1 MIKPEKISNDVVV
14 LLQKRLQDEFN
25 AFYHYRAAENFCNNV
40 GFFKAGAYF
49 KAESDDELS
58 HAKKLEQY
66 LVDWNITPA
75 LPTIPAPKVSFKG
88 LGEIIEKSYTI
99 EYELYEAYED
109 NSSKI
114 FKLNELCT
122 FDFLQFFRTTQN
134 KSVAEYSDMLNVLEG
149 VNVDSKFEMLMVEK
163 ILFNK

>member
-1 MIKPEKISNDVVV
+1 MLRSRQEIEVQKHLI
-14 LLQKRLQDEFN
+14 LQ
-25 AFYHYRAAENFCNNV
+25 H
-40 GFFKAGAYF
+40 
-49 KAESDDELS
+49 S
-58 HAKKLEQY
+58 
-66 LVDWNITPA
+66 
-75 LPTIPAPKVSFKG
+75 KVSFKG

-122 FDFLQFFRTTQN
+122 FDLLQFFRTTQN

-149 VNVDSKFEMLMVEK
+149 VNVDSKFEMLMLEETLFEK
-163 ILFNK
+163 